1 MAAPYLIEDLHGRLD
16 RDAVLRMNNASAQ
29 ETSLLTLDRFNQLI
43 DWASVA
49 LTIPSATAFVLAF
62 QQSDNYD
69 GGHFLWFRFR
79 FDRFLYIDRVVV
91 SKQHRRHGL
100 GRMLY
105 AEVFKRAAD
114 MGHTRVVCEVNL
126 MPPNPVSDRFHGTL
140 GFAEVGRATI
150 DNGAKI
156 VRYLSANL

>member
-1 MAAPYLIEDLHGRLD
+1 MPGKRSANLPSSALRAVGRSVMAAPYLIEDLHGRLD

-69 GGHFLWFRFR
+69 GGHFLWFRF
-79 FDRFLYIDRVVV
+79 
-91 SKQHRRHGL
+91 
-100 GRMLY
+100 
-105 AEVFKRAAD
+105 
-114 MGHTRVVCEVNL
+114 
-126 MPPNPVSDRFHGTL
+126 
-140 GFAEVGRATI
+140 
-150 DNGAKI
+150 
-156 VRYLSANL
+156 